1 MYHNI
6 CAPKAINNEDIFVEI
21 WHFHCQLQEATGSE
35 TGSNAAKTC
44 RNIHQPIAF
53 LERKYFFLIC
63 KTHSAAAL

>member
-1 MYHNI
+1 MR
-6 CAPKAINNEDIFVEI
+6 IFLSKFGIFIVSY
-21 WHFHCQLQEATGSE
+21 QEATGPE